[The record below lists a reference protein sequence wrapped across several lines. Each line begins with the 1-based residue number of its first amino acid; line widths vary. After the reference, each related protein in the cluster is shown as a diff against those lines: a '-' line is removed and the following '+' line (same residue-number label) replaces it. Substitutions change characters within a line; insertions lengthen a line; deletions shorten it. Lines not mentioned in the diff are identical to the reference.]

1 MTFLAPWALAVGAVA
16 AASIVALHFLARAR
30 PRRMLLPTARF
41 IPERSAHARALT
53 KRPAD
58 LALLALRVLAVLLL
72 GAAFARPVVAPHRR
86 AVARVVAVDRS
97 RAVGDVGAARDR
109 AAEFLRPGD
118 VLVVFDSIARPIAAD
133 PADTLA
139 ALTRSRAR
147 GSVSAALVASLRA
160 AATLRSQANVVELV
174 LVSPVATEEWDVATD
189 RLAAPWTGRVRL
201 IRVPPVAPSDARPNA
216 IRMDSVRDDPL
227 RATISLLGARAVG
240 DVRVARGTAVDAD
253 TAWAMRAGRVL
264 VRWPDLAIDHS
275 PNVPHRADSAG
286 AVMSEHAVVVAPFAR
301 GEGPPV
307 GQPVAWW
314 GDGRPAATERPMG
327 AGGEGGCVRDV
338 AIDVPRRGDLVLS
351 ANFERLVAD
360 LIAPC
365 GGAPSF
371 GRVPDSLLLWIDGRA
386 DGTAPASR
394 GGLTQAAVAGQR
406 GMLASWLLAA
416 AALLLLVEPL
426 ARRRA
431 AEPDA

>member
-1 MTFLAPWALAVGAVA
+1 
-16 AASIVALHFLARAR
+16 
-30 PRRMLLPTARF
+30 
-41 IPERSAHARALT
+41 
-53 KRPAD
+53 
-58 LALLALRVLAVLLL
+58 
-72 GAAFARPVVAPHRR
+72 
-86 AVARVVAVDRS
+86 
-97 RAVGDVGAARDR
+97 
-109 AAEFLRPGD
+109 
-118 VLVVFDSIARPIAAD
+118 
-133 PADTLA
+133 
-139 ALTRSRAR
+139 
-147 GSVSAALVASLRA
+147 
-160 AATLRSQANVVELV
+160 
-174 LVSPVATEEWDVATD
+174 
-189 RLAAPWTGRVRL
+189 
-201 IRVPPVAPSDARPNA
+201 
-216 IRMDSVRDDPL
+216 
-227 RATISLLGARAVG
+227 
-240 DVRVARGTAVDAD
+240 
-253 TAWAMRAGRVL
+253 
-264 VRWPDLAIDHS
+264 
-275 PNVPHRADSAG
+275 
-286 AVMSEHAVVVAPFAR
+286 MSEHAVVVAPFAR